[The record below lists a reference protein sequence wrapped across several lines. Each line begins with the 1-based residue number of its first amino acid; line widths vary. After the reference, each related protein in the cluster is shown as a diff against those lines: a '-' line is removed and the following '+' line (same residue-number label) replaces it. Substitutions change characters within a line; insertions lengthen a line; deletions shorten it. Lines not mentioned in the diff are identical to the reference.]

1 MKRLL
6 SIAILAL
13 TVYAPSAS
21 AQHDHYA
28 RRYLK
33 QGIERFNKGD
43 LAGAIAD
50 YDRALNADPK
60 FAEAYFNRGKA
71 RRAQGDLDGA
81 IADYE
86 AAAELDPQLAFNNR
100 DITQAYLNRGYIRS
114 NRLDLDG
121 ALTDYDRAIR
131 LDPNDADAYFKRG
144 RVFLIEGSIELA
156 IAD

>member
-6 SIAILAL
+6 SIAIFLAL
-13 TVYAPSAS
+13 AVCAPSAS
-21 AQHDHYA
+21 AQRDRSA
-28 RRYLK
+28 RKYLK
-33 QGIERFNKGD
+33 QGIEHFSKGD

-86 AAAELDPQLAFNNR
+86 AAAELDPQLALNNR
-100 DITQAYLNRGYIRS
+100 DITGLS
-114 NRLDLDG
+114 ESRLHQ
-121 ALTDYDRAIR
+121 
-131 LDPNDADAYFKRG
+131 
-144 RVFLIEGSIELA
+144 IEPAGS
-156 IAD
+156 